1 MQQAVMPDK
10 QSVENC
16 LKQKKYYIDFYQ
28 RNYIWSK
35 ETTLILLNDIF
46 YNFNLGYQDWKDSE
60 ITEELMEKYNWYYLN
75 VYITNNIN
83 SKIYIVD
90 GQQRLTTLTLIATKL
105 YHMLD
110 SKEKLRELLGQCIFS
125 NNGFNDFFNIDN
137 DKRYKIMDI
146 IFNKKNYP
154 DEFDNETEK
163 NLIER
168 YNDISNYL
176 ENEFKENNYKKL
188 KVFILYFLKRLVLVE
203 LAIDQNDTPMIFEV
217 INDRG
222 EPLKPFEILKGKL
235 IGVLD
240 KNDTEYFC
248 KIWDSVLSTL
258 SKFEDSFFI
267 DFLKSRFIFKRNSDV
282 EKNINKRYHRY
293 IFENNEIANNLN
305 FRKQDFDRIENI
317 KKFIKNEIN
326 YYGKLYKKIT
336 NSNNDFL
343 RYCKVINDLSG
354 QYQNILAACEIN
366 DKLEDEKI
374 NLIAKEYDRLWML
387 LNLNGM
393 YNSNN
398 FQDITYS
405 LNEKLKEVKLEEYK
419 TIFDCLLKDI
429 IKNKKKLESDPKS
442 LLDYK
447 DFLNRD
453 YTNVNPRFLRYLFA
467 RVEKFICDNMNI
479 QPQNDVFTIS
489 TKTGDKTGYH
499 IEHILSNNATNIN
512 YFDNEE
518 EFQRQR
524 NLLGGLLLLKDK
536 SNISSGNEEYGDK
549 LKTYIAAKLIW
560 GCSICEDFHHRTNK
574 DFKNFN
580 DKYFSSENGFK
591 FYKEFDKNALFERT
605 KLLYEIVKIIWEVD
619 R

>member
-267 DFLKSRFIFKRNSDV
+267 
-282 EKNINKRYHRY
+282 
-293 IFENNEIANNLN
+293 
-305 FRKQDFDRIENI
+305 
-317 KKFIKNEIN
+317 
-326 YYGKLYKKIT
+326 
-336 NSNNDFL
+336 
-343 RYCKVINDLSG
+343 
-354 QYQNILAACEIN
+354 
-366 DKLEDEKI
+366 
-374 NLIAKEYDRLWML
+374 
-387 LNLNGM
+387 
-393 YNSNN
+393 
-398 FQDITYS
+398 
-405 LNEKLKEVKLEEYK
+405 
-419 TIFDCLLKDI
+419 
-429 IKNKKKLESDPKS
+429 
-442 LLDYK
+442 
-447 DFLNRD
+447 
-453 YTNVNPRFLRYLFA
+453 
-467 RVEKFICDNMNI
+467 
-479 QPQNDVFTIS
+479 
-489 TKTGDKTGYH
+489 
-499 IEHILSNNATNIN
+499 
-512 YFDNEE
+512 
-518 EFQRQR
+518 
-524 NLLGGLLLLKDK
+524 
-536 SNISSGNEEYGDK
+536 
-549 LKTYIAAKLIW
+549 
-560 GCSICEDFHHRTNK
+560 
-574 DFKNFN
+574 
-580 DKYFSSENGFK
+580 
-591 FYKEFDKNALFERT
+591 
-605 KLLYEIVKIIWEVD
+605 
-619 R
+619 